1 MKKFITGG
9 AAIIIALILISWGFT
24 GHRTIGEIAYNHLT
38 PQAKQAVQELL
49 GDQSLADAATWADQ
63 VRNDPE
69 YSGTASWH
77 FINVP
82 LGLSFDQFQ
91 QQVANTDKM
100 NVYTALLKEEKA
112 LTDPAST
119 HEQKIAALKFV
130 AHFVG
135 DIHQPMHVSRAEDKG
150 GNTIQVQ
157 YDGQGTNLH
166 ALWDTKLLEHAGLNY
181 QQLAEK
187 YDQPTAAEI
196 KKWQSDA
203 PILWAWESYQI
214 STQVYEEIA
223 AMKGN
228 NIDNAYYE
236 AHIPVIESRIEKAGI
251 RLAGVL
257 NELFKNAKPGEYA
270 GTGNATA
277 AQAPT
282 VQAALSI
289 KPEDA
294 PNHIGQL
301 VTISAKVF
309 GHRDFGSMVL
319 VNLGAAYPDSPLT
332 LVLRDDAKSLGSQL
346 DDKTITV
353 TGQLAD
359 YKGKPEIVV
368 TDPSQI
374 KQ

>member
-1 MKKFITGG
+1 MKRL
-9 AAIIIALILISWGFT
+9 IIFSAGIFLALILISWGFT
-24 GHRTIGEIAYNHLT
+24 GHKTIGQIADNHLT

-63 VRNDPE
+63 VRNEPE

-166 ALWDTKLLEHAGLNY
+166 ALWDTC
-181 QQLAEK
+181 
-187 YDQPTAAEI
+187 
-196 KKWQSDA
+196 
-203 PILWAWESYQI
+203 
-214 STQVYEEIA
+214 
-223 AMKGN
+223 
-228 NIDNAYYE
+228 
-236 AHIPVIESRIEKAGI
+236 
-251 RLAGVL
+251 
-257 NELFKNAKPGEYA
+257 
-270 GTGNATA
+270 
-277 AQAPT
+277 
-282 VQAALSI
+282 
-289 KPEDA
+289 
-294 PNHIGQL
+294 
-301 VTISAKVF
+301 
-309 GHRDFGSMVL
+309 
-319 VNLGAAYPDSPLT
+319 
-332 LVLRDDAKSLGSQL
+332 
-346 DDKTITV
+346 
-353 TGQLAD
+353 
-359 YKGKPEIVV
+359 
-368 TDPSQI
+368 
-374 KQ
+374 